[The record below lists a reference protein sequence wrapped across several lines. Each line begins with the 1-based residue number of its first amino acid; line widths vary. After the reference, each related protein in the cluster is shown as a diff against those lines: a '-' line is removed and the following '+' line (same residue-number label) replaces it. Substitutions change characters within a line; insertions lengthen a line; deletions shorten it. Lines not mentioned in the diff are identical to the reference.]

1 VRRSSTRKLGRLVG
15 VQKFGFDDFCL
26 RGGWGI
32 RVGYPSSKLLRTL
45 ARRTRASVSG
55 RAVEILT
62 ANPFYSLGGVRP
74 GMRVSAAAKRLHI
87 SVRRFFAVGANRWYV
102 VPGKASE
109 GVLKVRHGVIQEIGI
124 ADRRLLTS
132 RRAELRFFT
141 SFGAA

>member
-1 VRRSSTRKLGRLVG
+1 
-15 VQKFGFDDFCL
+15 
-26 RGGWGI
+26 
-32 RVGYPSSKLLRTL
+32 
-45 ARRTRASVSG
+45 
-55 RAVEILT
+55 
-62 ANPFYSLGGVRP
+62 
-74 GMRVSAAAKRLHI
+74 MRVSAAAKRLHI